1 MSQKDQQRPSDEDH
15 LPNECPSCKEV
26 VEKLVLHISRN
37 KSCHSNIDPELYDK
51 WKLISRRIARRK
63 YQAKYVQNGEHKE
76 AQKKY
81 ESKFRQYNGCACGCG
96 KKKHVNI
103 EKRANYLEIKRHIQ
117 SKYDNR
123 KKILKYEQDGEER
136 LALFYRLCGLCFTAL
151 HNNCEVPIGIELRRF
166 QLVEGDFHEGD
177 HEEVHAWLK
186 DVDTKLLEM
195 VITFQKIVLVPRSR
209 WIRAVEK
216 VESNSENNL
225 LKVKLYTLIGK
236 LNALKHFRLCYNVC
250 ICVIIPE
257 EYKFEQGFYR
267 KGARSVPRISSEC
280 YRDYKISYWGGKAL
294 KIKKHQRLPEEMKLY
309 LCNVIDAIIGEDIE
323 DLYDLLCMTQ
333 DMKNLRIACLYTQSL
348 K

>member
-1 MSQKDQQRPSDEDH
+1 MK
-15 LPNECPSCKEV
+15 KE
-26 VEKLVLHISRN
+26 
-37 KSCHSNIDPELYDK
+37 
-51 WKLISRRIARRK
+51 
-63 YQAKYVQNGEHKE
+63 QTT
-76 AQKKY
+76 
-81 ESKFRQYNGCACGCG
+81 
-96 KKKHVNI
+96 
-103 EKRANYLEIKRHIQ
+103 YLEIKRHIQ

-236 LNALKHFRLCYNVC
+236 LNALEHFRPEAVT
-250 ICVIIPE
+250 IPE
-257 EYKFEQGFYR
+257 EFKFERGFYE
-267 KGARSVPRISSEC
+267 KGARSVPRMSREI
-280 YRDYKISYWGGKAL
+280 YRDYEISCFKF
-294 KIKKHQRLPEEMKLY
+294 IKKHQRLPEEMKIY

-333 DMKNLRIACLYTQSL
+333 DMKNLRIASLYTQSL